1 VNSNI
6 TRALFRDALSQV
18 VDNRV
23 FRILFVI
30 LCVLVLPT
38 FVIGAREDHL
48 SILFLW
54 NYSYDE
60 VYGLFGGNLAAV
72 EHPNRVLIQTAQKAL
87 TDGLAGTFGIL
98 FAIAATAF
106 FVPRMLEKG
115 AADVV
120 FSKPVSRFALLMT
133 RYIAGLLFTT
143 VLAVVM
149 IGGMHLGFLLV
160 SGWSDPGFLWSI
172 PILIYVF
179 AVVHAVSVLVGVL
192 TRSSVAAMLV
202 TLIFYSFN
210 GCVHQGWYAI
220 EASSGG
226 FAAQGASDEEEEDDE
241 QVDHGLLLSTVM
253 TALDVAH
260 YLLPKTGDADFI
272 ARTVRHRME
281 RRGYE
286 FFDERTDFLVA
297 SPPTAFTREPA
308 SSMEQG
314 GIVWRDTLAPEAASI
329 TLSRA
334 AIETAGS
341 RMGASKKWLAE
352 LTADATVSE
361 AKRESDR
368 LNEQPAYCVR
378 WTKALDAENSRR
390 HTRWYFESGTWL
402 YTLDIDADKT
412 WFTVDDNQRRAHRF
426 RHEMTF
432 SEDQGGNGLNF
443 NVGSSNIGIVLGI
456 DKRYGWSEQLKYNY
470 FFSIGSTLAF
480 IVVVL
485 ALAQFKLKRIDF

>member
-1 VNSNI
+1 MNANI

-48 SILFLW
+48 SILFTW
-54 NYSYDE
+54 DYSYEE
-60 VYGLFGGNLAAV
+60 VYGLFGGNLAAT
-72 EHPNRVLIQTAQKAL
+72 EHPNRVLIQAAQKAL

-106 FVPRMLEKG
+106 FMPRMLEKG

-133 RYIAGLLFTT
+133 RYIAGLLFAA
-143 VLAVVM
+143 VLAIVM
-149 IGGMHLGFLLV
+149 IGGMQVGFLLV

-179 AVVHAVSVLVGVL
+179 AVVHAVSVLVGVF

-210 GCVHQGWYAI
+210 GCVHQGWYAL
-220 EASSGG
+220 EATQGG
-226 FAAQGASDEEEEDDE
+226 MTLDPEQDEDAK
-241 QVDHGLLLSTVM
+241 VDRGLFLSTMM

-260 YLLPKTGDADFI
+260 FILPKTGDADFI
-272 ARTVRHRME
+272 ARSVRHRID

-286 FFDERTDFLVA
+286 FFDESTDFLVDQ
-297 SPPTAFTREPA
+297 PPKEFTRDPA
-308 SSMEQG
+308 ATIDAG
-314 GIVWRDTLAPEAASI
+314 GLVWRDTAAPDAAQIS
-329 TLSRA
+329 LSRA
-334 AIETAGS
+334 PIETAGTRFGS
-341 RMGASKKWLAE
+341 SKKWLNE
-352 LTADATVSE
+352 LKKDATVSDAE
-361 AKRESDR
+361 RVSESLD
-368 LNEQPAYCVR
+368 EHPAYAVR
-378 WTKALDAENSRR
+378 WTKTLDGAATRR
-390 HTRWYFESGTWL
+390 MTRWYFESGKWL
-402 YTLDIDADKT
+402 YVLEIDADST
-412 WFTVDDNQRRAHRF
+412 WFTVDENRKRAQAF
-426 RHEMTF
+426 RWEMTF
-432 SEDQGGNGLNF
+432 SEASGGNALNF
-443 NVGSSNIGIVLGI
+443 NAGSSNIGLALGLE
-456 DKRYGWSEQLKYNY
+456 KRYGWTAPLKYNY

-485 ALAQFKLKRIDF
+485 VLAQFKLKRIDF